1 MKNISVPALI
11 ITGGANDEGV
21 LSSVEVYIP
30 STNKSCTLKSLPE
43 VRRSHTQDQVTACG
57 GFDKDGLP
65 IVTCKTFASRVFAT
79 TNKSQLMDWRVA
91 HSSWRSPSGLVLI
104 GGFPGESITDVL
116 GLEKTKTTEIIRSS
130 GVSTV
135 GFELKYTAW

>member
-1 MKNISVPALI
+1 M
-11 ITGGANDEGV
+11 
-21 LSSVEVYIP
+21 EVYVP

-43 VRRSHTQDQVTACG
+43 VRRSHTQDHVTACG
-57 GFDKDGLP
+57 GFDKDGHP
-65 IVTCKTFASRVFAT
+65 ILSCKSFSTVLYST
-79 TNKSQLMDWRVA
+79 TNRSHLMDWRGA

-116 GLEKTKTTEIIRSS
+116 GLEKTKTTEIIKSS
-130 GVSTV
+130 GDSTV